1 MWREMLD
8 RVLERQDSRML
19 IDKLVK
25 PEWSPSLVW
34 IMELSPCSFPGV
46 TIVLMIM

>member
-1 MWREMLD
+1 MWCEILD
-8 RVLERQDSRML
+8 RIPEHQDSRML
-19 IDKLVK
+19 IGKLVK

-46 TIVLMIM
+46 TIVLMIL

>member
-8 RVLERQDSRML
+8 RVLERQDSRIL
-19 IDKLVK
+19 IGKLVK

-34 IMELSPCSFPGV
+34 IMELSPCSLPGV